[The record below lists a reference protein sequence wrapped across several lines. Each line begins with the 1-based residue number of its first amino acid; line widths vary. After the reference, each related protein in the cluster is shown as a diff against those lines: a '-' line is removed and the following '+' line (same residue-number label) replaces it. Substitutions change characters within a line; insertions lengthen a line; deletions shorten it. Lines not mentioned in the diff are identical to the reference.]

1 MKYNHLKYDPVYSL
15 LYHWFSYL
23 FKERYWKA
31 HVVTF
36 LEPSTATSA
45 QPRAELQD
53 AGDENS
59 AVSGICFETAQFRVG
74 DENKTETKQNQPHVS
89 NCQLWLG
96 KGYKGFFLPLLL
108 VVYLKSSVIKRIF
121 SPPPPSPLWIGHQLH
136 SAAFGNNNGDEYE
149 LHTYQAHFL

>member
-1 MKYNHLKYDPVYSL
+1 M
-15 LYHWFSYL
+15 
-23 FKERYWKA
+23 
-31 HVVTF
+31 TF

-121 SPPPPSPLWIGHQLH
+121 SPPPLPLYGLATSFTVQPSGITTVMNTNYTHIKPTFYNLKTLKAPALKIR
-136 SAAFGNNNGDEYE
+136 
-149 LHTYQAHFL
+149 